1 MALALLADD
10 EEWFNIPHVVRIAL
24 RSIADSSQQATRL
37 AAESQATVNKLTK
50 HVASL
55 EHKVKTMESDR
66 AAEHIAARINTF
78 GPQNYPH
85 PSEVMTVSGEA
96 MKSVDARVSALQTA
110 VTELRRQVAQQ
121 SQEAAISGLQQQQ
134 QHGTRSCSRA
144 QSVSGEGGHSP
155 HHHQHGGGSTLR
167 GSSTSAT
174 TTTALRF
181 DNIVD
186 PRHQALSTTN
196 AASAQLSA
204 NSVKAI
210 ISDSLKALEER
221 IGACSHGANSLGRE
235 LRHRVSALE
244 ISLAQFRAA
253 NKSFQSIEVE
263 AVREANS
270 RVDAFVRDQSEKVGT
285 LADAVRRLEDANT
298 KMQIDIAVSKQQQQQ
313 QQASASPPQQQQQHV
328 CCQCG
333 NQHNHHHHYG
343 CRASSSSPSSR
354 SPTPSRAAL
363 QHHQLSPA
371 PLPPAITIDDWA
383 RFNSGLS
390 DLRTAVGALKNDV
403 ASRSTDVNDQLKELL
418 IRYESLKHGQLDLG
432 DAVAKVTGTAEYSH
446 AQLKTIKKALRD
458 LSKARADD
466 EEGATSAVKKVRDEL
481 AAHVAACR
489 NDAKTAD
496 EEREKIHKQLHETSE
511 ASIGAERAARQ
522 KETEAMSS
530 ALATLEQTVDKYGRR
545 LREAEQQAMKAQKE
559 QQKVVRQIDAV
570 EALQIRQHT
579 ETMAELTSVHTKA
592 RAAADQQ
599 QQQQQSAVA
608 TAAAAAEAASTADS
622 QHSSRRLAARIGDL
636 EAQIDAARDSTRQRI
651 DLLSSELS
659 NKASG
664 LEAKCREA
672 SARMDQL
679 TAACSKQFEDVRAEA
694 GRRCETCDARQEE
707 LARRV
712 DNVLDRIDEADARID
727 EVAVAVALAAA
738 KSSDIS
744 PRQKGRGGSPHPTY
758 TRQSVERIST
768 GDHLYDEDGGEGE
781 YGGSRRP
788 ARSSEAAASASSE
801 SRASSPDRQG
811 TTIQQLKEHTEA
823 ILCLRSD
830 VDSLKGKTVPL
841 IQSEISALG
850 LLTSKCTESMTLL
863 AGDFDRSLQ
872 KASRDRTEDLRFVD
886 MLESRMSACEVKV
899 EDLISVATSSSSP
912 PLKNGSL
919 LNDSA
924 DGNGGGRG
932 GNFGGFSST
941 KLAETFVSDLL
952 QLRSLVG
959 ENDAAHGRNLEK
971 LRAEVAESVAS
982 CEAHLSTQITSI
994 AEQLHTLHES
1004 SASAASTAAAATAS
1018 VGQLHEQFAAAVATA
1033 SSAAAT
1039 AAHHH
1044 ALHVHASSSSAATSA
1059 TAFATHPLSISTADL
1074 SAAVAEEV
1082 KREIEGSFY
1091 TRDEVDSMMMSQM
1104 MTLVGRLNSKVDA
1117 RPQ

>member
-1 MALALLADD
+1 M
-10 EEWFNIPHVVRIAL
+10 
-24 RSIADSSQQATRL
+24 
-37 AAESQATVNKLTK
+37 
-50 HVASL
+50 
-55 EHKVKTMESDR
+55 
-66 AAEHIAARINTF
+66 
-78 GPQNYPH
+78 
-85 PSEVMTVSGEA
+85 
-96 MKSVDARVSALQTA
+96 
-110 VTELRRQVAQQ
+110 
-121 SQEAAISGLQQQQ
+121 SGLQQQ
-134 QHGTRSCSRA
+134 RSRSRA
-144 QSVSGEGGHSP
+144 QSVSGEEGSRGGHSP
-155 HHHQHGGGSTLR
+155 HHQQHVGGSTLR
-167 GSSTSAT
+167 GSSSSATT

-186 PRHQALSTTN
+186 PRQQASSTTN

-210 ISDSLKALEER
+210 VSDSLKALEER

-235 LRHRVSALE
+235 LRHRVSAIE
-244 ISLAQFRAA
+244 TSLAQFRAA
-253 NKSFQSIEVE
+253 NKSFQTIEVE

-298 KMQIDIAVSKQQQQQ
+298 KMQIDIAVSKQQQQ
-313 QQASASPPQQQQQHV
+313 ASASPPQQQQQQF
-328 CCQCG
+328 CCQCS
-333 NQHNHHHHYG
+333 NQQNHHG
-343 CRASSSSPSSR
+343 CHASSSSPSSR

-363 QHHQLSPA
+363 QHYQLSPA

-403 ASRSTDVNDQLKELL
+403 ASRNTDVNDQLKELL

-446 AQLKTIKKALRD
+446 AQLKTVKKALRD

-466 EEGATSAVKKVRDEL
+466 EEGAISAVKKVRDEL

-489 NDAKTAD
+489 NDAKAAD
-496 EEREKIHKQLHETSE
+496 AEREKIHKQLHETSE

-559 QQKVVRQIDAV
+559 QQKVVRQIEAV
-570 EALQIRQHT
+570 ETLQIRQHT
-579 ETMAELTSVHTKA
+579 ETMAELTSVHTTKA

-608 TAAAAAEAASTADS
+608 TAAAAAEAASAADS

-727 EVAVAVALAAA
+727 EVAVAVASAAA

-744 PRQKGRGGSPHPTY
+744 PRQNGRGGSPQPHPTTY
-758 TRQSVERIST
+758 ARQSVERIST
-768 GDHLYDEDGGEGE
+768 DDHLYDEDGGEGE

-830 VDSLKGKTVPL
+830 VDSLKGQTVPL

-1004 SASAASTAAAATAS
+1004 SASAASAAAAATAS
-1018 VGQLHEQFAAAVATA
+1018 VEQLHEQFATAVATA

-1104 MTLVGRLNSKVDA
+1104 MTVVGRLNSKVDA